1 MFKTLFK
8 NEKFRNVGRKT
19 LLAMVFVSIVLLFIY
34 WMTNLV
40 FAVMAFDW
48 LRAILSAIFA
58 GIMLNKIIRELIE
71 WSRTAE
77 RKQNV
82 RNY

>member
-8 NEKFRNVGRKT
+8 NEKFRSVGRKI
-19 LLAMVFVSIVLLFIY
+19 LLTVLFMSIVLLFIY
-34 WMTNLV
+34 WMVNLV

>member
-1 MFKTLFK
+1 MFKTLVK
-8 NEKFRNVGRKT
+8 NEKFRSVGRKI
-19 LLAMVFVSIVLLFIY
+19 LLTVLFMSFVLLFIY
-34 WMTNLV
+34 WMVNLV

>member
-8 NEKFRNVGRKT
+8 NEKLRSVGRKV
-19 LLAMVFVSIVLLFIY
+19 LLALLFMSFVLLFIY
-34 WMTNLV
+34 WMVNLV

>member
-8 NEKFRNVGRKT
+8 NEKFRSVGRKI
-19 LLAMVFVSIVLLFIY
+19 LLTVLFMSFVLLFIY
-34 WMTNLV
+34 WMENLV

>member
-8 NEKFRNVGRKT
+8 NEKFRSVGRKI
-19 LLAMVFVSIVLLFIY
+19 LLTVLFMSFVLLFIY
-34 WMTNLV
+34 WMVNLV

>member
-8 NEKFRNVGRKT
+8 NEKFRSIGRKV
-19 LLAMVFVSIVLLFIY
+19 LLALVFMSIVLLFIY
-34 WMTNLV
+34 WMVNLV

>member
-8 NEKFRNVGRKT
+8 NEKFRSVGRKI
-19 LLAMVFVSIVLLFIY
+19 LLTMLFMSFVLLFIY

>member
-8 NEKFRNVGRKT
+8 NEKFRSVGRKI
-19 LLAMVFVSIVLLFIY
+19 LLTVLFVSFVLLFIY
-34 WMTNLV
+34 WMVNLV

>member
-1 MFKTLFK
+1 MFKTLLK
-8 NEKFRNVGRKT
+8 NEKFCSVGRKV
-19 LLAMVFVSIVLLFIY
+19 LLAMLFMSIVLLFIY
-34 WMTNLV
+34 WMVNLV